1 MANNVATSFPF
12 PNCLVLWNPM
22 PSSGVCLCVRV
33 SVCVW
38 LRLGTN
44 SLLKLPLPG
53 ELERVTLQGKFG
65 TVS

>member
-1 MANNVATSFPF
+1 
-12 PNCLVLWNPM
+12 M